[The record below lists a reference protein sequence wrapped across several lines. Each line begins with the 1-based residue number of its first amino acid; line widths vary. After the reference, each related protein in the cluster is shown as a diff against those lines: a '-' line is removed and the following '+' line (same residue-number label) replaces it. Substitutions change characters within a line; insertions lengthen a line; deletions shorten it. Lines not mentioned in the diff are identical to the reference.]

1 MSQPTTAGPLKVT
14 TGINDAKPA
23 KAAVPAFEAAGGRFL
38 HESTKRRGQ
47 STDPADTYGA
57 NVRHKHGSEEGKRIE
72 DQEEQATKYG

>member
-1 MSQPTTAGPLKVT
+1 MSQPATAGSVKINPSV
-14 TGINDAKPA
+14 NDAEPA

-57 NVRHKHGSEEGKRIE
+57 DVRQSQFESNWHDPVPFILLP
-72 DQEEQATKYG
+72 